1 MQVTDNYIIGSCIG
15 IVLLQKKCPNPSRY
29 ILGNRMLREGDHR
42 DILSLFIGSVKTA
55 QASSRALRTALY
67 NQVLCSHF
75 TSHIAIQEFYRI
87 LDTVYSTLY
96 TVNYIYDSVYSK
108 QHTVYSI

>member
-1 MQVTDNYIIGSCIG
+1 
-15 IVLLQKKCPNPSRY
+15 
-29 ILGNRMLREGDHR
+29 MLREGDHR

-75 TSHIAIQEFYRI
+75 TLYMAIQEFYRI
-87 LDTVYSTLY
+87 LYTVYSAQYL
-96 TVNYIYDSVYSK
+96 VYSK
-108 QHTVYSI
+108 LYIRYNIQYTQ

>member
-1 MQVTDNYIIGSCIG
+1 MMIGD
-15 IVLLQKKCPNPSRY
+15 
-29 ILGNRMLREGDHR
+29 RMLREGDHR

-75 TSHIAIQEFYRI
+75 KCCYTRVL
-87 LDTVYSTLY
+87 LDIVCSVQY
-96 TVNYIYDSVYSK
+96 TICYM
-108 QHTVYSI
+108 Q